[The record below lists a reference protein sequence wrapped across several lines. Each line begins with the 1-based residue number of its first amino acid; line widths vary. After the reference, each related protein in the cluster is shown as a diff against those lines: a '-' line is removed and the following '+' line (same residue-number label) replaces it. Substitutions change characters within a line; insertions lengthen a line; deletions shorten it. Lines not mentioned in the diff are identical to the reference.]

1 MSCDRPAYPN
11 GLRDGMGNY
20 IGFLINGTD
29 ESVGIVD
36 MSALADDYTPEFSD
50 FAPDD
55 TFRICLETAGAVEVQ
70 LADGTDFTITAAQVD
85 AYLGR
90 WYEANIKK
98 VYKSGTTATFSV
110 GW

>member
-1 MSCDRPAYPN
+1 MSCNRPAYPN
-11 GLRDGMGNY
+11 GFRDGMGNF
-20 IGFLINGTD
+20 IGLLINGTD
-29 ESVGIVD
+29 ESVGVIN
-36 MSALADDYTPEFSD
+36 MATQPDDYAPTFSD

-55 TFRICLETAGAVEVQ
+55 TFRICFETAGIIEVQ
-70 LADGTDFTITAAQVD
+70 LADGTNFTITAVQVD

-98 VYKSGTTATFSV
+98 VYKNGTTATFSV

>member
-20 IGFLINGTD
+20 IGLLINGTD
-29 ESVGIVD
+29 ESVGVVN
-36 MSALADDYTPEFSD
+36 MAALPGDYTPTFSD
-50 FAPDD
+50 FAPDA
-55 TFRICLETAGAVEVQ
+55 TFRILPETAGIIEVQ
-70 LADGTDFTITAAQVD
+70 LADGTDFTITAAQVG

-90 WYEANIKK
+90 WYEANIKL